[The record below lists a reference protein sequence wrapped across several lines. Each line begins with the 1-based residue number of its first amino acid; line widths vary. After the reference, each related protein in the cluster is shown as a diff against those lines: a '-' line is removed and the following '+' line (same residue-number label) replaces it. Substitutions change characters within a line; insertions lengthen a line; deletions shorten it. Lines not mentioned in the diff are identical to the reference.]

1 MKHWLS
7 PRPIQ
12 TVISKFSRAVFKR
25 GCPVFPLPP
34 PLFLVFPGGDSESVD
49 ITYRG
54 LRSPPTPFSATPV
67 YPAGGR
73 GYHYPT
79 PPSTGRAR
87 AGGCTQSPAEWEK
100 LYIYRKST
108 IPLYNHIDY
117 PEMNGKL
124 QFPGYERNK
133 IDIWWRSFIQ
143 RRLLPFQTEH

>member
-1 MKHWLS
+1 MGAL
-7 PRPIQ
+7 
-12 TVISKFSRAVFKR
+12 F
-25 GCPVFPLPP
+25 FPYPL

-67 YPAGGR
+67 YPGR
-73 GYHYPT
+73 GRGVPLPHT
-79 PPSTGRAR
+79 PSTGGAR
-87 AGGCTQSPAEWEK
+87 AGGKTLTPAGLK
-100 LYIYRKST
+100 KMYIYRKST
-108 IPLYNHIDY
+108 ILLYNHIDY

-143 RRLLPFQTEH
+143 KRLSPFQTEH